1 MPIRPTKHTTTV
13 SLDLPADLMERVRAY
28 AEKDMRTIK
37 AVFILALEHY
47 LASRPHPVTEL
58 PTRGAA
64 GETMT
69 TPQSPPPTPR
79 PRPGSR

>member
-1 MPIRPTKHTTTV
+1 MPIRPTKRTSTV
-13 SLDLPADLMERVRAY
+13 SLDLPTDLMERVRAY

-47 LASRPHPVTEL
+47 LASRPHPITEL
-58 PTRGAA
+58 PTRGAT
-64 GETMT
+64 GETT
-69 TPQSPPPTPR
+69 TPQSPAPR